1 MKITYDWLKD
11 HLQTKNSENQLL
23 AKLTDIGLEVEAVES
38 VSSDLD
44 KFRVAKIIKTEKHPN
59 ADRLKVCGIDIG
71 ENKIVKVVCGAM
83 NAKEGLLTIYAPPGA
98 IIPKNNMKLSITEIR
113 GVTSYGMLCSES
125 ELNLSEESEG
135 ICELEK
141 KTYKNKIGKKY
152 FNSKTSKFI
161 DLSVTPNRPDCL
173 GVRGI
178 ARDLASAGFGK
189 LKTNKPL
196 KTRNN
201 GKQQIN
207 VKILK
212 EKDQGCTIFGSC
224 LVTNVKNTISPKW
237 LKEKLISV
245 GQKPISAIVD
255 ITNYVMLDLNRPL
268 HAYDS
273 DKIQKGI
280 IVRNSKKGEK
290 FKALDNKE
298 YKLEEGMCVISDNGG
313 VLGLGGIIGG
323 TSTGT
328 ELSTKN
334 VLIESAY
341 FNPRSIRKT
350 SKLLNID
357 TDAKF
362 RFERGIDPLS
372 IEEGLMRASS
382 LIKEIC
388 GGEISKI
395 DVQKITKP
403 KDTVIQFEI
412 KLLEKISGLKI
423 SKSEILRILKNLG
436 FTIQKNQKFLK
447 LKVPSWRPDICQ
459 PIDIVEELLRI
470 YGYNKIKKI
479 DPVKSRT
486 KPTLNKSQKL
496 FHFLQRSVAS
506 KGYQEAITWSFTHS
520 KINDLFKSNLEN
532 IKIINPIS
540 NDLDV
545 LRNSIFSNLI
555 VYLNKNLDRG
565 IKDLSLFEIGPVF
578 HGSNPG
584 EQEIVVG
591 GLRSGKISRLSWIEK
606 ERNVDVFDVKKD
618 VVQSLVE
625 AGYSKS
631 KFLIDDQTPNYYH
644 PGKSG
649 RVFLN
654 KEKEKVAAFFGE
666 IHPNI
671 LKKIDIKTEALIGFE
686 IFLDNLKRTRKSL
699 KDQKKIYKVSE
710 FQKSERDF
718 AFLIDKDFKS
728 QELINIISNID
739 RELIKDINI
748 FDIYEGENIPN
759 DMKSVALSVTIQS
772 MHKTLNDKDL
782 EKINQ
787 LIIDTVEK
795 KTGAKIR
802 S

>member
-372 IEEGLMRASS
+372 IEEGLMRAAS

-654 KEKEKVAAFFGE
+654 KEKEKVAAYFGE